1 MQIKQ
6 MPTNQPDNGR
16 DGDRKCDETDE
27 RYIIIIIINNIT
39 NLLTGYTF
47 QHRHAVINMCPVKE

>member
-1 MQIKQ
+1 MNDCLQ
-6 MPTNQPDNGR
+6 MIAAGQDRTNVRIYNNI
-16 DGDRKCDETDE
+16 
-27 RYIIIIIINNIT
+27 YNNNNNIT